1 MRFHSLVLG
10 SVLAVL
16 AAGVPVTAQQGPAGL
31 WTGQWVRDGSVLAV
45 EMTFSHTA
53 SGYEGSFSSSQL
65 RVVGI
70 PLARVSYQEPAL
82 SWEIIGDQTTTAFKG
97 TLRGDMLSGTFRE
110 GKALGTFTLARAT
123 ATETSAREEEVTFAD
138 GPVTLSGTVV
148 YPAGA
153 GPFPGVVFLHGSG
166 AEGRWASGYLAHEFA
181 RRGVAALIYDKRGVG
196 RSTGDWR
203 TAGFAELVHDA
214 SAAVEALR
222 SRPQVSPGN
231 VGIYGHSQGGT
242 IAPWVAAEN
251 QHVAFVIGA
260 AAGGVSMAEMETYS
274 IGNAMNIRALPA
286 GEEPLAEYYLSVLV
300 ATAYE
305 GGSRSDLDAAWER
318 VRDRPWAVAP
328 PPASDYY
335 WSFSR
340 AIASYDPLSFWR
352 RVTVP
357 VLLLYGEEDDRV
369 PARRSAARIAEAY
382 LGAIGPRLDVIFFPI
397 ADHNFYLPR
406 DAAEKFAWPKSAP
419 GFPDRMIEWVQ
430 QITKP

>member
-1 MRFHSLVLG
+1 M
-10 SVLAVL
+10 
-16 AAGVPVTAQQGPAGL
+16 
-31 WTGQWVRDGSVLAV
+31 
-45 EMTFSHTA
+45 
-53 SGYEGSFSSSQL
+53 
-65 RVVGI
+65 
-70 PLARVSYQEPAL
+70 
-82 SWEIIGDQTTTAFKG
+82 
-97 TLRGDMLSGTFRE
+97 
-110 GKALGTFTLARAT
+110 
-123 ATETSAREEEVTFAD
+123 
-138 GPVTLSGTVV
+138 
-148 YPAGA
+148 
-153 GPFPGVVFLHGSG
+153 VVFLHGSG

-335 WSFSR
+335 W
-340 AIASYDPLSFWR
+340 
-352 RVTVP
+352 
-357 VLLLYGEEDDRV
+357 
-369 PARRSAARIAEAY
+369 
-382 LGAIGPRLDVIFFPI
+382 
-397 ADHNFYLPR
+397 
-406 DAAEKFAWPKSAP
+406 
-419 GFPDRMIEWVQ
+419 
-430 QITKP
+430 